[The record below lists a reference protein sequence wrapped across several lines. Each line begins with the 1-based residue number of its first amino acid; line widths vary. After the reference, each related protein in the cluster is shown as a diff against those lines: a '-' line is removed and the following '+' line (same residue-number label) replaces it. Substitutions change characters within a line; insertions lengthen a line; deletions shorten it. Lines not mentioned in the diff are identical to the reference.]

1 MLGENIRKA
10 RQAKGLSQEALGEQ
24 LHVVRQTVSKWEK
37 GLSVPD
43 ADLLVQLATVLEV
56 SATDLMGEDAVPSK
70 SMEELALQSALLNEQ
85 VALQARRLKGIVSF
99 AKRAAVAAVL
109 IVVALAAYSCW
120 ERWHTYTYTS
130 PLMCVEYELD
140 GKDHELGIWLD
151 AMDNTQVRGFYWD
164 EGGGEIFTDADGA
177 LIFEGFMLRPGGVNT
192 ALHAAEVAIE
202 NAGGT
207 VTAVRAE

>member
-1 MLGENIRKA
+1 MLGENIRRA

-43 ADLLVQLATVLEV
+43 ADLLVQLAAVLEV
-56 SATDLMGEDAVPSK
+56 SAADLMGEDAVPSK

-85 VALQARRLKGIVSF
+85 VALQSRRLTGIVSF
-99 AKRAAVAAVL
+99 AKRAVAAAVL
-109 IVVALAAYSCW
+109 IVVALAAYNCW
-120 ERWHTYTYTS
+120 EGWHTYTYTS
-130 PLMCVEYELD
+130 PLMRVEYELD
-140 GKDHELGIWLD
+140 GKDYELGIWLD

-164 EGGGEIFTDADGA
+164 EGGDEIFTDPEGV
-177 LIFEGFMLRPGGVNT
+177 LIFEGFMLRPGGVDT
-192 ALHAAEVAIE
+192 TLHAAEVAIE